1 MARCLLDKAKSDL
14 ENYAILHF
22 KALKRNL
29 QQQQEFTHKS
39 IKTARIFSPPPPPPP
54 SPARVKCTSKEAL
67 GNASSSYN
75 PCSWKTE
82 NDKILISFF
91 SN

>member
-29 QQQQEFTHKS
+29 QQQQRQEFTHKS

-67 GNASSSYN
+67 LAAAIIHALGRQ
-75 PCSWKTE
+75 KT
-82 NDKILISFF
+82 IRF
-91 SN
+91 